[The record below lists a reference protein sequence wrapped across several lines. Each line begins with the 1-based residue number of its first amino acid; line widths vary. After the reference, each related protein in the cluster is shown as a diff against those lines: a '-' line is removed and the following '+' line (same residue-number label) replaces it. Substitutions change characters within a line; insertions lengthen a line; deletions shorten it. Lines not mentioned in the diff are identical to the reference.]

1 MKTPAD
7 DRAAPTDKLQKQAW
21 VWLRLLN
28 SGDVRPWDAKA
39 FQRWLSASP
48 AHKTAF
54 NDAKRRWKELKPTA
68 IELMRSNPQVAA
80 IHERALRGPAYGRR
94 AFLGAAVSA
103 AAVAG
108 VAVLNPPLGLWSAP
122 AEWGADYRTATGEQ
136 RAVMLG
142 DRVSITLNT
151 QTSIRRQA
159 AGDGASGIDL
169 LAGEAAIDLPEG
181 GHPFQVAAGAGR
193 SLAESGRFE
202 VRFLGG
208 KVCVTCIEGSVRVE
222 HPAGSRLL
230 RARQQTLYDGGAV
243 GGVAGIEPANV
254 SAWRTGELVFTNT
267 RLADVLD
274 EINRY
279 RPGRVLL
286 MNADAG
292 NRPVSGSFFIAT
304 LDAALSQL
312 RHTFD
317 LNARSLPGGLV
328 VLS

>member
-1 MKTPAD
+1 M
-7 DRAAPTDKLQKQAW
+7 
-21 VWLRLLN
+21 N
-28 SGDVRPWDAKA
+28 SGDVRPGDAKA

-68 IELMRSNPQVAA
+68 IELMRSIPEVAA
-80 IHERALRGPAYGRR
+80 IHERALRGPAYARW

-230 RARQQTLYDGGAV
+230 RARQQTLYDGGPV
-243 GGVAGIEPANV
+243 GGVAGIEPAKRIGL
-254 SAWRTGELVFTNT
+254 AHGGTGVHQHPVGRRARRDQSLPA
-267 RLADVLD
+267 RPCAADECRRGQHGGERQLF
-274 EINRY
+274 Y
-279 RPGRVLL
+279 R
-286 MNADAG
+286 DAG
-292 NRPVSGSFFIAT
+292 RGAVAV
-304 LDAALSQL
+304 AAYL
-312 RHTFD
+312 
-317 LNARSLPGGLV
+317 
-328 VLS
+328 